1 MTDPGDRSTAPSNL
15 DPETGRPDSE
25 AQPAAPKVGEAGS
38 EALLRENEK
47 DQAQKASDF
56 PDPTAL

>member
-1 MTDPGDRSTAPSNL
+1 MTDPGDRATAPSNM

-25 AQPAAPKVGEAGS
+25 AQPTVPEVGEEGS
-38 EALLRENEK
+38 KALLKENEK
-47 DQAQKASDF
+47 DQAQKAADF